1 MNNLFY
7 FCNAITNEITN
18 KIFTTMKKM
27 KLREFWDSRDKA
39 STNKILSEVAEICGK
54 SIQTIQA
61 WMLGYRNPDK
71 LERKALTDYLRE
83 TFQVEIIEE

>member
-1 MNNLFY
+1 
-7 FCNAITNEITN
+7 
-18 KIFTTMKKM
+18 MKKM

>member
-1 MNNLFY
+1 
-7 FCNAITNEITN
+7 
-18 KIFTTMKKM
+18 MKKM

-39 STNKILSEVAEICGK
+39 LTNKILSDAAEICGK